1 MLSQNSIS
9 PRSLTMKSFQGKV
22 AAITGAGSG
31 IGRALALQ
39 LAQEGAHLAL
49 SDIVLENVE
58 QTAQQARAAGAN
70 VTVRKLDVADR
81 EDVHRWADEVAT
93 HFGKVNLVF
102 NNAGVALN
110 ATVENIT
117 YDEFEWLMNI
127 NFWGV
132 VAGTK
137 AFLPHL
143 IASGDGHVINISS
156 IFGMICVPSLA
167 AYNTSKFA
175 VRAFTETLREEL
187 DMLNNGVSASCVHP
201 GGINTNISRDAR
213 TGSVNSD
220 IMGDPEANKKNFQ
233 KFLRTPPEE
242 AARVILRGVR
252 KNERRILI
260 GNDARTLDALQRV
273 LGSTYQAVVAKASRR
288 SIKG

>member
-1 MLSQNSIS
+1 
-9 PRSLTMKSFQGKV
+9 MKSFQGKV